1 MMKLCSKHWMM
12 VQYRNGR
19 SILYVFLGTV
29 AQAALDVFESEP
41 PPPDHPL
48 VKHPQ
53 VTCLFSKHISVR
65 GIF

>member
-1 MMKLCSKHWMM
+1 MM
-12 VQYRNGR
+12 VGTARNWP
-19 SILYVFLGTV
+19 SCLHVFLGTV

-53 VTCLFSKHISVR
+53 VSRPFREHLSLYEASFEWLR
-65 GIF
+65 